1 MEEYYKAYEE
11 RYKTAHEKGI
21 SWSWDVGTPIV
32 MEVLERYQIR
42 KDQALL
48 ELGCGEG
55 RDARR
60 LLEAGYTLTATDVSQ
75 EAIRYC
81 REQMPACGQQFQILD
96 FLQKDMG
103 RQFDFIYAVAV
114 IHMLVPDKD
123 RDNFYQ
129 FIRRHLSPGGIALI
143 CSMGDGLWE
152 MQSDIREAFLSKER
166 EHESGPMLVAAT
178 SCRMVSFDSF
188 EAEIKRNDL
197 TILETGIT
205 AAPPEFD
212 QLMYAVVTV

>member
-1 MEEYYKAYEE
+1 M
-11 RYKTAHEKGI
+11 
-21 SWSWDVGTPIV
+21 V
-32 MEVLERYQIR
+32 MEVLERYRIR
-42 KDQALL
+42 KDQAML

-81 REQMPACGQQFQILD
+81 REQMPAFGQHFQILD
-96 FLQKDMG
+96 FLQGNTD
-103 RQFDFIYAVAV
+103 RHFDFIYAVAV
-114 IHMLVPDKD
+114 IHMLVPDED
-123 RDNFYQ
+123 RDGFYQ
-129 FIRRHLSPGGIALI
+129 FIRRHLYPGSIALI
-143 CSMGDGLWE
+143 CSMGDGLRE
-152 MQSDIREAFLSKER
+152 MQSDIREAFLPKES

-197 TILETGIT
+197 AVLETGLT

-212 QLMYAVVTV
+212 QLMYAVVAT

>member
-81 REQMPACGQQFQILD
+81 REQMPFFGQQFQILD
-96 FLQKDMG
+96 FLQQDIG

-123 RDNFYQ
+123 RDGFYQ

-143 CSMGDGLWE
+143 CSMGDGLRE
-152 MQSDIREAFLSKER
+152 MQSDIREAFLPKER

>member
-32 MEVLERYQIR
+32 MEVLERYRIR

-60 LLEAGYTLTATDVSQ
+60 LLEAGYSLMATDVSE

-96 FLQKDMG
+96 FLQEDMG

-114 IHMLVPDKD
+114 IHMLVPDED
-123 RDNFYQ
+123 RDGFYQ
-129 FIRRHLSPGGIALI
+129 FIRRHLNPGGIALI
-143 CSMGDGLWE
+143 CSMGNGAQE
-152 MQSDIREAFLSKER
+152 MQSDISQAFTLQER
-166 EHESGPMLVAAT
+166 EHESGPILVAAT
-178 SCRMVSFDSF
+178 SCRMVTFDSF
-188 EAEIKRNDL
+188 EVEIKRNAL
-197 TILETGIT
+197 QILETGLT
-205 AAPPEFD
+205 EAPPEFN